1 LRRAD
6 GIYTYQLAVV
16 VDDAA
21 QGVTHVVRG
30 SDLLDST
37 PRQIYLQYLLGYS
50 TPTYMHLPLV
60 TNTQGE
66 KLSKQTRAAAIDI
79 SNPVAQLVSALEFLG
94 QNPPAEM
101 VESSLTS
108 FWQWSLANW
117 TLQRIPLSPLC
128 SANEE

>member
-1 LRRAD
+1 
-6 GIYTYQLAVV
+6 
-16 VDDAA
+16 
-21 QGVTHVVRG
+21 
-30 SDLLDST
+30 
-37 PRQIYLQYLLGYS
+37 
-50 TPTYMHLPLV
+50 MHLPLV

-66 KLSKQTRAAAIDI
+66 KLSKQTRAAAIDL
-79 SNPVAQLVSALEFLG
+79 SNPVVQLVSALEFLG